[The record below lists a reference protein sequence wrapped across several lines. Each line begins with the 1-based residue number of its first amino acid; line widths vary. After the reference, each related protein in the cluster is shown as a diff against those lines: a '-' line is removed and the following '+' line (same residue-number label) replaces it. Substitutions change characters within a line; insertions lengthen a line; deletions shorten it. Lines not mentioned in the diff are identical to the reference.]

1 VRARFALACLV
12 AGIVVPSAGAAQPVV
27 RTGLSPQAIL
37 FGDPVQA
44 TVVVTVDSRVDDP
57 STLAISTPTAP
68 WTVAARS
75 AASTTRAGAL
85 VSRRFTLTIVCRST
99 ACLPAQSSRVFDLP
113 PVTLT
118 VRRRAGGVTPRRA
131 AWPKLVVASRLP
143 PGAAAATDPPFEL
156 QTTPPPVA
164 ARVSASRAALV
175 LDAAAVLL
183 GLAAV
188 WLTVLEV
195 RRRRRRSAAAVSPL
209 ARALALLREAEQRP
223 APDRRRAL
231 SLLSRVT
238 PRPQETD
245 VADDATVA
253 AWSPD
258 DPTPEQLSELS
269 RRLEEHR

>member
-1 VRARFALACLV
+1 MKVRLLLACLV
-12 AGIVVPSAGAAQPVV
+12 AGVVAPSAGAAQPVV
-27 RTGLSPQAIL
+27 RTSLSPPAIL

-44 TVVVTVDSRVDDP
+44 TVVVTVDSRIDDP
-57 STLAISTPTAP
+57 STIVISTPTAP
-68 WTVAARS
+68 WTVAARE
-75 AASTTRAGAL
+75 AASTTHAGSLA
-85 VSRRFTLTIVCRST
+85 SRRLTITIVCRST
-99 ACLPAQSSRVFDLP
+99 ACLPARSSRVFGLP
-113 PVTLT
+113 PVTFT
-118 VRRRAGGVTPRRA
+118 VGRRAGGVTAGRA

-143 PGAAAATDPPFEL
+143 PGAASATNPRFEL

-164 ARVSASRAALV
+164 ARVSPSFAAWV

-188 WLTVLEV
+188 WLTVLEI
-195 RRRRRRSAAAVSPL
+195 RRRRRRTTPAISPL
-209 ARALALLREAEQRP
+209 ARALTLLREAEQRP

-238 PRPQETD
+238 PRPEETD
-245 VADDATVA
+245 VAEDATVA

-269 RRLEEHR
+269 RRIEEHR

>member
-1 VRARFALACLV
+1 MTF
-12 AGIVVPSAGAAQPVV
+12 
-27 RTGLSPQAIL
+27 
-37 FGDPVQA
+37 
-44 TVVVTVDSRVDDP
+44 
-57 STLAISTPTAP
+57 
-68 WTVAARS
+68 
-75 AASTTRAGAL
+75 
-85 VSRRFTLTIVCRST
+85 
-99 ACLPAQSSRVFDLP
+99 
-113 PVTLT
+113 T
-118 VRRRAGGVTPRRA
+118 VRRRAGGVTAGRA

-143 PGAAAATDPPFEL
+143 PGAASATNPPFEL

-164 ARVSASRAALV
+164 ARVSPSFAAWV

-195 RRRRRRSAAAVSPL
+195 RRRRRRTTPAISPL
-209 ARALALLREAEQRP
+209 ARALTLLREAEQRP

-238 PRPQETD
+238 PRPEETD
-245 VADDATVA
+245 VAEDATVA

-269 RRLEEHR
+269 RRIEEHR